1 MPGLIMTVGTAWKR
15 ALYLGF
21 LFLLVALKQSIV
33 AAPPS
38 SPTSVLGGPLLTQRS
53 KVILWPA
60 FPGQVCGQACQ
71 VVRISVSVCVVS
83 VHKCAHTLIRGG
95 SIVTVGNLFA
105 SCSTSS
111 PLLTVA
117 KMLGAILIFS
127 FSKGW
132 HTTLKSLQWTW
143 TLKHRTIRTIYYSNW
158 GIFFFLHVEVEV
170 WRAWDFEG
178 TKVMCWKRKLNL
190 ILLDT

>member
-1 MPGLIMTVGTAWKR
+1 MKESPLSGLPVLISSTQAKD
-15 ALYLGF
+15 
-21 LFLLVALKQSIV
+21 S
-33 AAPPS
+33 S
-38 SPTSVLGGPLLTQRS
+38 SPSFIPHLCAGRGGGALLTQRS

-95 SIVTVGNLFA
+95 SIVTAENLFA

-117 KMLGAILIFS
+117 KMLGAILIFP
-127 FSKGW
+127 FSKW
-132 HTTLKSLQWTW
+132 RHATLKLLQWTR
-143 TLKHRTIRTIYYSNW
+143 TLERRTVCTIYYSNW
-158 GIFFFLHVEVEV
+158 GICMFLS
-170 WRAWDFEG
+170 
-178 TKVMCWKRKLNL
+178 C
-190 ILLDT
+190 

>member
-21 LFLLVALKQSIV
+21 LFLLVALKQRIV

-38 SPTSVLGGPLLTQRS
+38 SPTSVLGGRGPLLTQRS

-95 SIVTVGNLFA
+95 SIVTAENLFA

-117 KMLGAILIFS
+117 KMLGAILIFP
-127 FSKGW
+127 FSKWW
-132 HTTLKSLQWTW
+132 HATLKLLQWTR
-143 TLKHRTIRTIYYSNW
+143 TLERRTVCTIYYSNW
-158 GIFFFLHVEVEV
+158 GICMFLS
-170 WRAWDFEG
+170 
-178 TKVMCWKRKLNL
+178 C
-190 ILLDT
+190 